1 MVSLLK
7 LPFLQDKHLER
18 LAQSPDPADAPI
30 LDRELITPLKT
41 AIQAVEDSKA
51 AGTVLAP
58 ANTPTADLGNRL
70 TTLHILEAPF
80 RSDLARV
87 VVGVEL
93 PLEAPA
99 DRFPAA
105 VQKLRYFLWEVPEHV
120 LRQTLWDRGL
130 APVAPPER
138 AVQLGQAVAYLG
150 RKLADLEEGAWDDGA
165 LKRTIGEAWVDE
177 AYCALFST
185 PKSVVNVYKPLR
197 WALLA
202 MDGGMDLSRTMVILG
217 RDETLRRLDLARS
230 VAEDVAAAD
239 LPPIVN

>member
-18 LAQSPDPADAPI
+18 LAQSPDPSDSLI

-41 AIQAVEDSKA
+41 AIQAVEDARA
-51 AGTVLAP
+51 ADGNLAP
-58 ANTPTADLGNRL
+58 QGILPADLGNRIINPR
-70 TTLHILEAPF
+70 ILEAPF

-87 VVGVEL
+87 MVGVEL
-93 PLEAPA
+93 PPEAPA

-105 VQKLRYFLWEVPEHV
+105 VQKLRFFLWEVPEHV
-120 LRQTLWDRGL
+120 LRQTLQNRAL

-138 AVQLGQAVAYLG
+138 AAQLAQAAAYLEQ
-150 RKLADLEEGAWDDGA
+150 KLAAVEEDAWDDA
-165 LKRTIGEAWVDE
+165 VLKRTIGEAWVDE
-177 AYCALFST
+177 EYCVLFST

-197 WALLA
+197 WAMLG

-217 RDETLRRLDLARS
+217 REETLRRLDLARS
-230 VAEDVAAAD
+230 VAENVAAAD
-239 LPPIVN
+239 LSPSAD